1 MVRFE
6 EAIWAER
13 PNFGRAVSFS
23 WRAVERDFH
32 NDNRL
37 SWWLAHLS
45 LPLKKLN
52 VNSSNN

>member
-6 EAIWAER
+6 GATISDYENLDRAI
-13 PNFGRAVSFS
+13 PFS
-23 WRAVERDFH
+23 WRAVERNFH

-45 LPLKKLN
+45 LPLK
-52 VNSSNN
+52 

>member
-1 MVRFE
+1 MVRMGKS
-6 EAIWAER
+6 ILGER
-13 PNFGRAVSFS
+13 PGVNRALSFS

-45 LPLKKLN
+45 MPLK
-52 VNSSNN
+52 

>member
-1 MVRFE
+1 MGKSISVDSSSS
-6 EAIWAER
+6 ER
-13 PNFGRAVSFS
+13 ALSFS

-45 LPLKKLN
+45 LPLA
-52 VNSSNN
+52 